1 MAVPVDQ
8 IKPFHIVAVV
18 GSLRKGSYNRALL
31 REAIDAAPEGVV
43 IETFDQLADLPLF
56 NQDIE
61 TIETPATA
69 LAFKDAI
76 RKADGLLIVTPEYNS
91 GLPAVLKNAIDW
103 ASRGSPS
110 VFKNLA
116 VGIMGT
122 SPGGLGTSKA
132 QAQLKQSLGGLGAY
146 PLSAPDF
153 VLPLYKSKFDEN
165 LKLTDEV
172 TVSRLTA
179 YLDRLHELGTCLSA
193 IREKS

>member
-8 IKPFHIVAVV
+8 KKPFHIVAVV

-31 REAIDAAPEGVV
+31 QEAIEAVPEGVT
-43 IETFDQLADLPLF
+43 IEVFDQLADLPLF
-56 NQDIE
+56 NEDIE
-61 TIETPATA
+61 TLETPATT
-69 LAFKDAI
+69 LAFKEVI
-76 RKADGLLIVTPEYNS
+76 RKADGLLVVTPEYNS

-122 SPGGLGTSKA
+122 SPGVLGTSRA
-132 QAQLKQSLGGLGAY
+132 QTQLKQSLGGLGAY

-153 VLPLYKSKFDEN
+153 VLPLYKSKFDAN
-165 LKLTDEV
+165 LKLTDEATV
-172 TVSRLTA
+172 TRLTA
-179 YLDRLHELGTCLSA
+179 YLDRLRELGTCLSV